1 MQEIHLASNDKFL
14 HYQRKGNTFSPSK
27 KIFFVVPVWGLMT
40 KMLTNFSWY
49 EHKCHDISKMLC
61 YDIHLKLTN
70 RKVTIGI

>member
-49 EHKCHDISKMLC
+49 EYKSMICIFDVVLRYSPQV
-61 YDIHLKLTN
+61 D
-70 RKVTIGI
+70 